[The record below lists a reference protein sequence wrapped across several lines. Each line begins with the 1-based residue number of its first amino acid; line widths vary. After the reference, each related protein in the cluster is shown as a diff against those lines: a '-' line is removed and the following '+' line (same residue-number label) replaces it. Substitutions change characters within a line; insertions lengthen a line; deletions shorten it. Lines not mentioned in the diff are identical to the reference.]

1 MKLKL
6 YNRDEIFLVNLDT
19 VLYFKAE
26 DHYTSVYYAKDT
38 KQFLPFGL
46 SQLEEA
52 IKNQTNSSE
61 SFVRAG
67 RSHLLNFEKVVHVSV
82 AKETVTMY
90 NNVDTFVTVHV
101 SRSVVKDLAK
111 IMKDGESKDK
121 SCRGGDFHKSSTG
134 LDFIF

>member
-52 IKNQTNSSE
+52 IKNRPIVVNLSSE
-61 SFVRAG
+61 QG
-67 RSHLLNFEKVVHVSV
+67 V
-82 AKETVTMY
+82 AICSILKRWCM
-90 NNVDTFVTVHV
+90 
-101 SRSVVKDLAK
+101 LAWLRK
-111 IMKDGESKDK
+111 
-121 SCRGGDFHKSSTG
+121 R
-134 LDFIF
+134 

>member
-1 MKLKL
+1 M
-6 YNRDEIFLVNLDT
+6 
-19 VLYFKAE
+19 
-26 DHYTSVYYAKDT
+26 YYAKDT

-52 IKNQTNSSE
+52 IKNQTNRSE

-111 IMKDGESKDK
+111 VMKDGESKDK
-121 SCRGGDFHKSSTG
+121 SCLLILCF
-134 LDFIF
+134 L

>member
-38 KQFLPFGL
+38 KQFLPFVL

-52 IKNQTNSSE
+52 IKNQTKSSE

-82 AKETVTMY
+82 SKETVTMY
-90 NNVDTFVTVHV
+90 DNVDTFVTVHV

-121 SCRGGDFHKSSTG
+121 SCRGGGISINP
-134 LDFIF
+134 LLV